1 MAWGRK
7 SAAGPPEAVVR
18 AGVPTRDKLV
28 AAAFEELGQQW
39 VLATRTRLVVVL
51 QDGEV
56 RESHPW
62 LDVDGGTWDP
72 DTDTLRVSW
81 VTGGGPTRWR
91 LTGDGAH
98 AFTDAFRDRVE
109 ASVVLMREI
118 DLGPGRK
125 TRVAI
130 RKDLATREL
139 VDQVVPG
146 PRVRPDDTELHEQ
159 VAVARATLRDQS
171 GLPPLT
177 A

>member
-1 MAWGRK
+1 MAWGKK
-7 SAAGPPEAVVR
+7 SEGPPEAIR
-18 AGVPTRDKLV
+18 EAGVPDGDKLI
-28 AAAFEELGQQW
+28 AAKVDELTGRW
-39 VLATRTRLVVVL
+39 VLACRTRVTVVS
-51 QDGEV
+51 DAGEV
-56 RESHPW
+56 QESRPW

-72 DTDTLRVSW
+72 EQDILRVTW
-81 VTGGGPTRWR
+81 IEGGTPTRWQF
-91 LTGDGAH
+91 TGSGTH
-98 AFTDAFRDRVE
+98 IFTDAFRDRVQS
-109 ASVVLMREI
+109 SVVLVREV

-146 PRVRPDDTELHEQ
+146 RGVRSDDVELAEQ